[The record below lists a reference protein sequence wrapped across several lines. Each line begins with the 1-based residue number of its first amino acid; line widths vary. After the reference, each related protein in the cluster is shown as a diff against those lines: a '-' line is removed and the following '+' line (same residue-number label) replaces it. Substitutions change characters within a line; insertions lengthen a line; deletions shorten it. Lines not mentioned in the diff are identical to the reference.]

1 MSEFMQPVRPLRI
14 VQELGDH
21 WFTYYVFA
29 VRVVGR
35 EAEYLTIDGK
45 MFNSREISFAETQMD
60 DVWVRMKMLTKLGK
74 S

>member
-1 MSEFMQPVRPLRI
+1 MSEFMQPIRPLRI

-21 WFTYYVFA
+21 WFTSNVFA

-35 EAEYLTIDGK
+35 DAEYLTIDGK
-45 MFNSREISFAETQMD
+45 FYNSREISFAETQID
-60 DVWVRMKMLTKLGK
+60 GAWVRMKVLTKTVA